1 MFTVLLTDGEF
12 TGLIRTLRDAYN
24 GNVRIV
30 GLSSDPFFPH
40 QALLDSYYIVPLCSD
55 SSYIDTLISIVRNEK
70 AEIIFPIVTEGLE
83 DLLANERRIF
93 EESGARILSSPF
105 SAIRIANDKG
115 LLYSHIAERC
125 PDLAGIVP
133 LYVLADTKGQLFEA
147 MREIEAGGR
156 IACIKKRR
164 GENAAGFWII
174 DKISDYAS
182 LVFNESPSRLLSKSV
197 LSSMLQNLSDED
209 AIPPYMAVEY
219 LPGEEWDC
227 DVLCMNGKV
236 ISITTRKNIRMTEG
250 LTAVLEV
257 APNPELEGYCSQIV
271 SLLGLSYIVCISF
284 KGSLDGTF
292 KLLEI
297 NPRVMGNIL
306 VSALAGNNYVRM
318 AVDLLNGENVTP
330 APIEYGIRTALYYD
344 QMRILNTRTSEETGD
359 RK

>member
-1 MFTVLLTDGEF
+1 
-12 TGLIRTLRDAYN
+12 
-24 GNVRIV
+24 
-30 GLSSDPFFPH
+30 
-40 QALLDSYYIVPLCSD
+40 
-55 SSYIDTLISIVRNEK
+55 
-70 AEIIFPIVTEGLE
+70 
-83 DLLANERRIF
+83 
-93 EESGARILSSPF
+93 
-105 SAIRIANDKG
+105 
-115 LLYSHIAERC
+115 
-125 PDLAGIVP
+125 
-133 LYVLADTKGQLFEA
+133 
-147 MREIEAGGR
+147 
-156 IACIKKRR
+156 
-164 GENAAGFWII
+164 
-174 DKISDYAS
+174 
-182 LVFNESPSRLLSKSV
+182 
-197 LSSMLQNLSDED
+197 
-209 AIPPYMAVEY
+209 MAVEY

-227 DVLCMNGKV
+227 DVSLHERESDQHYDQKEYPHDGK
-236 ISITTRKNIRMTEG
+236 G